1 MNGYQALVVGLLVA
15 LALGVW
21 VLVVA
26 GTNAL

>member
-1 MNGYQALVVGLLVA
+1 VISLADILLAAIAV
-15 LALGVW
+15 GVW